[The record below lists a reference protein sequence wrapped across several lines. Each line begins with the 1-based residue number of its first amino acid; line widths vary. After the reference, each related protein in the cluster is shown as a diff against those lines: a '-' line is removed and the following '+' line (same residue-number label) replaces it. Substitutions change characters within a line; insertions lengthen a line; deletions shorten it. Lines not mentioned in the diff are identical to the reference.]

1 VSWEFETDPQLEATL
16 GWARRFMREEI
27 YPLEVLAP
35 ELPEERFR
43 VHLSSLQEQVK
54 RAGLWA
60 LHLPPELGGHG
71 YGQVQLAL
79 LNEVIGASIWW
90 GPIVFGCQAPDSG
103 NAEILARF
111 GTEEQKRDWLEP
123 LIAGRIR
130 SAFSMTEPG
139 NAGSDPAVLTTHAE
153 LDGDE
158 WVLTGEKWF
167 TSNGMIADVLI
178 VMAVTDPGADR
189 HARAS
194 MLIVPAD
201 TPGVERLRN
210 IPSLEVDPGFG
221 YGHAE
226 IRYREARVP
235 VANLLGERGRGFAIA
250 QSRLG
255 PGRIHHCMRWLGQ
268 SHRAFAILCERAL
281 QRVVTGEPLAGKQ
294 TVRTWIA
301 DSEAEIQAAR
311 LLTLQAAW
319 KIDTQGVAAARKE
332 ISLIKFWGARVMHNV
347 IDRAI
352 QVCGSLG
359 YSADLPLQEMYR
371 FARAARI
378 YDGADEV
385 HREAVARAV
394 LRERMAPLG
403 PYPSDH
409 LPSRRRAALARMGK
423 ADRTGVEAVH

>member
-1 VSWEFETDPQLEATL
+1 MAWDFSTEPQLEEKL
-16 GWARRFMREEI
+16 EWARTFMHEEV

-35 ELPEERFR
+35 ELPEDEFR
-43 VHLSSLQEQVK
+43 AHIACLQEQVK
-54 RAGLWA
+54 KADLWA
-60 LHLPPELGGHG
+60 LHLPPELGGRG
-71 YGQVQLAL
+71 YGQVELAL

-103 NAEILARF
+103 NAELLARF
-111 GTEEQKRDWLEP
+111 GTAQQKREWLKP

-130 SAFSMTEPG
+130 SAFSMTESA
-139 NAGSDPAVLTTHAE
+139 NAGSDPTVLTTRAE

-158 WVLTGEKWF
+158 WVITGEKWF
-167 TSNGMIADVLI
+167 TSNGMIAEVLI
-178 VMAVTDPGADR
+178 VMAVTDPHADR

-210 IPSLEVDPGFG
+210 VPSLEVDPGFG

-235 VANLLGERGRGFAIA
+235 AANLLGDRGRGFAIA

-268 SHRAFAILCERAL
+268 SNRACAILCERAL
-281 QRVVTGEPLAGKQ
+281 QRVVAGEPLADKQ

-301 DSEAEIQAAR
+301 DSDAEIQAAR
-311 LLTLQAAW
+311 LLTLHAAW
-319 KIDTQGVAAARKE
+319 KIDTRGVAAARKD

-359 YSADLPLQEMYR
+359 YSGDLPLQEMYR

-385 HREAVARAV
+385 HREVVARAV
-394 LRERMAPLG
+394 LRERMAPPG

-409 LPSRRRAALARMGK
+409 VPTRRQTALARM
-423 ADRTGVEAVH
+423 ATASQTPVEAAR